1 MDKPSTWNT
10 PVVHVWAAGAAVDN
24 HGAGNA
30 TISQWGNQEKPKL
43 AFEKSTGLYYVD
55 VQSSEWTGF
64 QFVDAGSTETAAPEI
79 KTEGAA
85 IEQIKTFTSDTN
97 LYWMTMENISGIR
110 MLQRRKL

>member
-1 MDKPSTWNT
+1 MGES
-10 PVVHVWAAGAAVDN
+10 G
-24 HGAGNA
+24 
-30 TISQWGNQEKPKL
+30 KPKL

-97 LYWMTMENISGIR
+97 LYCLLDDNGNISGIR